1 MSRYLV
7 LWKANPSVWP
17 TDRKAMLAVVEAAT
31 GGGSQLL
38 EAGAIKELGWLTTED
53 GYAIFEAD
61 SKAAVLGQLQG
72 FSPYFSQSVP
82 EIIPW
87 EAGVNAM
94 LESAQQPVVTSI
106 SLRSHR

>member
-17 TDRKAMLAVVEAAT
+17 TDRKAVLAVVEAAT

-38 EAGAIKELGWLTTED
+38 NAGAIKELGWLTTDE

-61 SKAAVLGQLQG
+61 SKATVLGMLQG
-72 FSPYFSQSVP
+72 FSPYFSQSIQ
-82 EIIPW
+82 EIVPW
-87 EAGVNAM
+87 EAGSNAL
-94 LESAQQPVVTSI
+94 LESARQAASG
-106 SLRSHR
+106 